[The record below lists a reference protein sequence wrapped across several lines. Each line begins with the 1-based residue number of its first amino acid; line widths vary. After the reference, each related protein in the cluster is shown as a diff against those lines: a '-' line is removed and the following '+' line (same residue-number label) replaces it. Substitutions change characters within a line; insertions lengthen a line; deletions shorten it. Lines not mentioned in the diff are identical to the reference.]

1 MARNG
6 QTTSTLK
13 RATTRSRRANQ
24 FAITVPTG
32 APASSPAVARKAG
45 EFPPPRGVKAAWQ
58 EDAFSYSETIE
69 PVGYVAHLTANT
81 IAACDL
87 VLGWIDDDDAIQ
99 TGDQIADAE
108 GAPDASQIDVARTAL
123 RALKGPIGGIEEIMR
138 RAGLLLTVAGEFYL
152 LGSPV
157 DPDDEAAGVWWE
169 ALSPI
174 EITPPRS
181 TGEKAKRNRDGAGH
195 QELDPD
201 KNYLA
206 RVHRSDGRY
215 SDRADCALR
224 RCLDTC
230 RELFMLTQMM
240 EAIITTRLPMG
251 LLLMPS
257 SLSHRSPLQRMAH
270 EVGNT
275 EDELVAEEEPEFID
289 DLVEHLSAPISDL
302 RSAASLVPLVVEGNA
317 DDLDSIR
324 IVDLSKDL
332 DSYASALR
340 AEMIRRLAIG
350 LDIPPEVLE
359 GKGGLNHWTGANVDA
374 DFLFKH
380 ILPTG
385 KLIAAGLTTA
395 YLQPILEAE
404 GDMAPE
410 QSSRWVLVFDP
421 SPIASG
427 ADDSEKA
434 MRMWEAG
441 VISDRT
447 LVEKQG
453 WDPDAVMPD
462 EEERARR
469 MVEKLLF
476 THSPNVRL
484 TDEAL
489 ELVGIDPKW
498 VEWVGGPQDQAAFAS
513 DAEPFGDAPQ
523 KPPAKAGDGTGEI
536 PGTTNQN
543 PADTGP
549 GGKVGRPQPAGAAG
563 DDQPDPKG
571 PQQATALLVDRL
583 RIAADHAWLRALEVA
598 GGRLVSA
605 SDRHSEVRRA
615 YRARLTAINHKA
627 RVCASL
633 SDGDLKALGFT
644 PQRLLEGAWTELDRF
659 TRGQVTRWLEA
670 GGMAPYDAV
679 RAAAVA
685 AEQLVTAVDE
695 WTRTNLHRDVPCDA
709 DMLHV
714 PVDLIVACLPAPP
727 ARRARRLAAA
737 R

>member
-13 RATTRSRRANQ
+13 RATTRNSSRRAGQ

-58 EDAFSYSETIE
+58 EDAFSYAETIE
-69 PVGYVAHLTANT
+69 PVGYVVHLTANT
-81 IAACDL
+81 VAACDL
-87 VLGWIDDDDAIQ
+87 VLGWVDDDDAVQ
-99 TGDQIADAE
+99 TGDQIAEAS
-108 GAPDASQIDVARTAL
+108 GAPDKKQIDAARMAL

-138 RAGLLLTVAGEFYL
+138 RAGLLLTVSGEFYL

-157 DPDDEAAGVWWE
+157 DPADETAGVWWE
-169 ALSPI
+169 VLSPV

-181 TGEKAKRNRDGAGH
+181 QGEKAKRNRDGTGH
-195 QELDPD
+195 TELDPD

-206 RVHRSDGRY
+206 RVHRSDARY

-257 SLSHRSPLQRMAH
+257 TLSHRSPLQRMAH
-270 EVGNT
+270 ETGNT

-289 DLVEHLSAPISDL
+289 DLVEHMSAPISDL
-302 RSAASLVPLVVEGNA
+302 RSAASLVPLVVEGVA
-317 DDLDSIR
+317 DDLNAIR
-324 IVDLSKDL
+324 MVDLSKDL

-395 YLQPILEAE
+395 YLQPILETE
-404 GDMAPE
+404 ENLDPE
-410 QSSRWVLVFDP
+410 QSSRWRLVFDP

-447 LVEKQG
+447 LIEKQG

-462 EEERARR
+462 DDERARR

-476 THSPNVRL
+476 SHSPNVRL

-498 VEWVGGPQDQAAFAS
+498 VEWVGGPQDQAAFAT

-523 KPPAKAGDGTGEI
+523 KAPAPAGPQPGEI
-536 PGTTNQN
+536 PGNVNQD

-549 GGKVGRPQPAGAAG
+549 GGKVGRPQPAGNTG

-571 PQQATALLVDRL
+571 PQQTAALVDRL

-598 GGRLVSA
+598 GGRLMSA
-605 SDRHSEVRRA
+605 ADKHGEVRRA
-615 YRARLTAINHKA
+615 YRGRLAAVPQKA
-627 RVCASL
+627 RICASL
-633 SDGDLKALGFT
+633 ADGDLQALGYS

-659 TRGQVTRWLEA
+659 ARGQITMWLER

-679 RAAAVA
+679 RAAAA
-685 AEQLVTAVDE
+685 ASEQLVAAVDD
-695 WTRTNLHRDVPCDA
+695 WTRTNLHRDVPCDV

-714 PVDLIVACLPAPP
+714 PVDLITGCLPAPQRP
-727 ARRARRLAAA
+727 RRLAAA